1 MTELEF
7 LSRAAGYYRERCGG
21 LYAKLFDSNRAE
33 EAVQDVIDHMTED
46 EKDEWGVA
54 LNPELTANPFEWS
67 DLAVAEMGEKLE
79 AYIDSLYLPDP
90 DDIYN
95 ERMESRI

>member
-7 LSRAAGYYRERCGG
+7 LSRTADYYRQRCRGV
-21 LYAKLFDSNRAE
+21 YPRIFDGNRAE
-33 EAVQDVIDHMTED
+33 EAVQDVIDHMTE
-46 EKDEWGVA
+46 EERDEWGVA
-54 LNPELTANPFEWS
+54 SDPELTANPFEWS

-79 AYIDSLYLPDP
+79 TYIDGLYAPDP

-95 ERMESRI
+95 ERMERDF